1 MIINRLAIIGVGLI
15 GGSLSLALKKAG
27 QVGEVVGY
35 SRTESV
41 RQEALDLGVIDRAA
55 SSIADAVKDA
65 DMIFLA
71 VPMGA
76 MASVLTELA
85 PHLSDETI
93 ITDGGS
99 AKAQV
104 VAAARKALGER
115 FNQFVAGH
123 PIAGTEKSG
132 PSAAFATLYND
143 HRVVLTPLA
152 ETNSASLEKVRAM
165 WLLTGAEV
173 VDMEVEHHDKVLAAT
188 SHLPHLLA
196 FNLVGMLAKSA
207 DCDEVLRFA
216 AGGFRD
222 FSRIASSDPVMWRDI
237 CLSNS
242 AAIVDLLHDYRRG
255 LDGLEQAIIKSDGDY
270 LVDVFKRAKQA
281 RDTRFVEPG
290 LIDNSEV

>member
-1 MIINRLAIIGVGLI
+1 MINRLAIIGVGLI

-27 QVGEVVGY
+27 QVGEVIGY

-65 DMIFLA
+65 DVIFLA

-85 PHLSDETI
+85 PHLKDNTI

-104 VAAARKALGER
+104 VAAAR
-115 FNQFVAGH
+115 
-123 PIAGTEKSG
+123 
-132 PSAAFATLYND
+132 
-143 HRVVLTPLA
+143 
-152 ETNSASLEKVRAM
+152 
-165 WLLTGAEV
+165 
-173 VDMEVEHHDKVLAAT
+173 AT

-222 FSRIASSDPVMWRDI
+222 FSRIASGDSVMWRDI

-242 AAIVDLLHDYRRG
+242 AAILALLNDYRQG
-255 LDGLEQAIIKSDGDY
+255 LDSLEQAIMNSDGDY
-270 LVDVFKRAKQA
+270 LVEVFKRAKQA
-281 RDTRFVEPG
+281 RDTRFAEPN
-290 LIDNSEV
+290 LVDNSEV